1 MPESIRDK
9 YQYHTQAD
17 PAKLHRAVISDLFPQ
32 LKKGFAVMSTTT
44 WGYGERVIVFSHFH
58 SFSQEKKEERK
69 SLPLQKKRQGQI
81 KDVAC
86 GDRNAKFS

>member
-1 MPESIRDK
+1 
-9 YQYHTQAD
+9 
-17 PAKLHRAVISDLFPQ
+17 
-32 LKKGFAVMSTTT
+32 MSTTT

-69 SLPLQKKRQGQI
+69 RLPLQKKRQGQI